1 MRETVE
7 NVNIMKRAHSESRIL
22 GQKNYQNISNTIF
35 ILNSNYEIV
44 FSSPNLKSFLGYEAG
59 DVLGKN
65 FFKFVHTGDR
75 ESVKVALGD
84 SIKIIS
90 KIIGP
95 DKREPIVGGVSE
107 SITKDHI
114 DAFLENYTKQLRRLS
129 AIKPIMYRF
138 KRKDG
143 KWCWLESSC
152 MPPFV
157 KANGNIMIT
166 ISSHDVTENVKLQ
179 KLLKINLRKLNKKC
193 RYETIVRTITQ
204 HVHKSINIQ
213 EVFENAVDAIHKNV
227 LGAKNVS
234 IHIIE
239 DGSAV
244 IKAYRGYPAR
254 FIDRIKIIPYPKDYT
269 WKTIMDEKSIY
280 CANVDRDAI
289 VGRAGRE
296 IGVRSYLSMPIHS
309 RNGVL
314 GVINIS
320 SNKNNVFD
328 KDELILL
335 ELIAQQIETAI
346 NNARKLEEL
355 RKSERRFR
363 TLFENVP
370 TGMYR
375 ITPDGQL
382 LDANPA
388 FVEMLGF
395 SSVEELAVHK
405 IDYQHLRSD
414 ADWTEVKMTVER
426 DGEIKGLE
434 SLWNKRDGTKIYVL
448 ENVTVVKTTDGN
460 VLFYEGTIE
469 DITKRKVAENKLK
482 EVNFNLEKEIGRR
495 TAQLIKANEYLRKQI
510 SERRLKEDELK
521 KSYDQLRALTKHLES
536 VREEERTKISREVHD
551 ELGQSLTGLKIDL
564 DLLKKQLS
572 ESGDN
577 LENDKLTEG
586 IRNMASLVDYNIQSV
601 RRIAMELRP
610 GVLDDLGT
618 VAAIEWQLQ
627 DFEKRTGIKCQFSSG
642 VEDFPLSREVSTDLF
657 RIFKEVITNVARH
670 SKATLVKVKLKE
682 HRNTCLLEVQDN
694 GVGISNDV
702 IVAPQSLGLLGIK
715 ERALGIG
722 GNVKI
727 TSYANKGTKIIVV
740 VPKGRCPDD

>member
-1 MRETVE
+1 MQEIIE
-7 NVNIMKRAHSESRIL
+7 NTNIMKRTHRESRML
-22 GQKNYQNISNTIF
+22 DRENYRNVSNTIF
-35 ILNSNYEIV
+35 VLNSNYEIV
-44 FSSPNLKSFLGYEAG
+44 FSSPNIKSILGYEAE
-59 DVLGKN
+59 DVLCKN
-65 FFKFVHTGDR
+65 FFQLVHADDC
-75 ESVKVALGD
+75 ESVKATFDD
-84 SIKIIS
+84 SIGIIS
-90 KIIGP
+90 KIIGLE
-95 DKREPIVGGVSE
+95 KHEPIVGDVSE

-114 DAFLENYTKQLRRLS
+114 DTFLENYTKKLRGLS
-129 AIKPIMYRF
+129 SIKPIMYRF
-138 KRKDG
+138 KRKEG

-157 KANGNIMIT
+157 KADGNIMIT
-166 ISSHDVTENVKLQ
+166 ISSHDVTESVKLQ
-179 KLLKINLRKLNKKC
+179 KLLKINLRKLNKKY
-193 RYETIVRTITQ
+193 RYETIVRTVTQ
-204 HVHKSINIQ
+204 YVHKSINIQ

-239 DGSAV
+239 DGNAV
-244 IKAYRGYPAR
+244 IKAYRGYPDR
-254 FIDRIKIIPYPKDYT
+254 FIDRIKTIPYPKDYT

-280 CANVDRDAI
+280 CANVDRDTI
-289 VGRAGRE
+289 VGRVGRE

-309 RNGVL
+309 RNSVL

-320 SNKNNVFD
+320 SNKNNIFD
-328 KDELILL
+328 QDELILL

-355 RKSERRFR
+355 RKSEKRFR

-370 TGMYR
+370 TGMFR

-388 FVEMLGF
+388 FVGMLGF
-395 SSVEELAVHK
+395 SSMEELAVHE

-414 ADWTEVKMTVER
+414 VDWKEVKKTIER

-434 SLWNKRDGTKIYVL
+434 SVWNKRDGTKIFVL
-448 ENVTVVKTTDGN
+448 ENITVIRSTDGN

-482 EVNFNLEKEIGRR
+482 EVNLNLEMEVSRR
-495 TAQLIKANEYLRKQI
+495 TAQLIKANEYLRKEI
-510 SERRLKEDELK
+510 SERRLKEEELK

-577 LENDKLTEG
+577 SENDKLTEG
-586 IRNMASLVDYNIQSV
+586 IRNMASLVDYNIQLV

-627 DFEKRTGIKCQFSSG
+627 DFEKRTGIKCQFGSG
-642 VEDFPLSREVSTDLF
+642 VENIPLSREVSTALF

-670 SKATLVKVKLKE
+670 SKATTVKVKLKE
-682 HRNTCLLEVQDN
+682 YRNKCLLGIEDN

-727 TSYANKGTKIIVV
+727 TSNFNKGTKIIVV
-740 VPKGRCPDD
+740 VPKGRCSND